1 MLYLNS
7 KDIMRAITLDEVM
20 GAVSEA
26 YLLFDK
32 GTCYVPERAF
42 YAYGGKKMLY
52 MPCFSPEA
60 LMTKILSYFPEN
72 YKDGKPLLDGVIL
85 WNDAKSGEIL
95 SIMDAKKITSLRT
108 AAAGGLGVSYLSSPE
123 SKTLGIV
130 GMGAQGLHL
139 ALFAST
145 VRNIENIY
153 LFDNYQKDASAF
165 SAKLDEMLGRHVECV
180 MCADPADLLK
190 ESDIVITATTSAT
203 PVLPDDAALYAGKC
217 LIGVGSFSPSM
228 REFPAAIWSKT
239 DTAYVDLEYALKES
253 GDLSQPFGEGL
264 LKAGGVK
271 KISTLIGGPILP
283 PAKGKCNFFKTVG
296 MSLVDMTTAAVV
308 YKNALAKGIGQKI
321 EG

>member
-1 MLYLNS
+1 
-7 KDIMRAITLDEVM
+7 
-20 GAVSEA
+20 
-26 YLLFDK
+26 
-32 GTCYVPERAF
+32 
-42 YAYGGKKMLY
+42 
-52 MPCFSPEA
+52 
-60 LMTKILSYFPEN
+60 
-72 YKDGKPLLDGVIL
+72 
-85 WNDAKSGEIL
+85 
-95 SIMDAKKITSLRT
+95 MDAKKITSLRT